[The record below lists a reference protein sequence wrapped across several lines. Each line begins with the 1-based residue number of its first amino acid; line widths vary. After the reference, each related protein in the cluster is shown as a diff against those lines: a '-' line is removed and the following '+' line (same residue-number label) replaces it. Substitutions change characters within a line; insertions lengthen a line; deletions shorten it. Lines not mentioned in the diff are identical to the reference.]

1 MNICQPL
8 IIGVTGHSEQQYIK
22 ETIFSGMNQV
32 FTKPVKKEIVKE
44 IVNMVGYP
52 IESEWNYMLLW
63 IYIIIYNN
71 LF

>member
-52 IESEWNYMLLW
+52 IESE
-63 IYIIIYNN
+63 
-71 LF
+71 